1 MKEVWIVYEEA
12 FTNTL
17 PGSFVRNTRI
27 FDSFEKAKRV
37 MAEQIRNYAV
47 NGNGEWSIP
56 EMIDAVLDD
65 EDFQEY
71 SSEEC
76 LALTSEYLKRFFQGE
91 AGGLDIC
98 IDDMRYNAFT
108 CSSDEPPAWNY
119 DGFGFYTDRLPS
131 SNAEFFIM
139 DINAFLMDDP
149 DKKYYCLVKDS
160 SEEWDNPYY
169 LYIVLSKTEI
179 E

>member
-1 MKEVWIVYEEA
+1 MKEVWVVYEEA

-27 FDSFEKAKRV
+27 FGSFEKAKRV
-37 MAEQIRNYAV
+37 MAERIMNYAV
-47 NGNGEWSIP
+47 DSNGEWSIP
-56 EMIDAVLDD
+56 KMIDTILDD

-76 LALTSEYLKRFFQGE
+76 LMLTSKYLKRFFQGE
-91 AGGLDIC
+91 AGELDIC
-98 IDDMRYNAFT
+98 IDDMRCNAFT
-108 CSSDEPPAWNY
+108 CSSDEPPAWNH
-119 DGFGFYTDRLPS
+119 DGFGFYADRLPFF
-131 SNAEFFIM
+131 NAEFFIM

-149 DKKYYCLVKDS
+149 EKKYYCLVKDS

-169 LYIVLSKTEI
+169 LYIVLSKAEI